1 MNDNNLNPFYSTSQ
15 DGKPSL
21 DIYEFRRFL
30 EHSGFFKNI
39 PNENSTFNLIKK
51 NGIFLEIKD
60 ETNIKDFVLDY
71 IIENHLGKSV
81 YNLLAG
87 KVTTFKRDFLSQIS
101 TKEIEILK
109 DTKDTCYL
117 FYENGVVEVKQDS
130 QNLKKYSD

>member
-71 IIENHLGKSV
+71 IIENDLINRSRMK
-81 YNLLAG
+81 A
-87 KVTTFKRDFLSQIS
+87 TTYKMVRIKLIELIYSFICFLITSKTI
-101 TKEIEILK
+101 
-109 DTKDTCYL
+109 
-117 FYENGVVEVKQDS
+117 F
-130 QNLKKYSD
+130 